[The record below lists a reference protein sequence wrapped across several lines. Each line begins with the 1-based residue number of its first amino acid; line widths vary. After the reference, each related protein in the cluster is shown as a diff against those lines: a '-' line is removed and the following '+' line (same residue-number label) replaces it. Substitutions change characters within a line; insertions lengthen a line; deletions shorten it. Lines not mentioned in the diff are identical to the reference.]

1 MNADERSSERRTTAA
16 AGVAQNVAPLFTPF
30 SCSGLSLRNRIVM
43 APMTRKRSPGGVPG
57 SEVAAYY
64 RQRAENGVGLIITE
78 GTLVPHLAA
87 GGDVDVP
94 RLYGEDAIAAWRVI
108 VDGVHAAGARIVPQ
122 LWHVGM
128 LRPRSGV
135 DPPGVLP
142 VGPSGLVRHGMKLG
156 EPMSASDAGLVIEAF
171 AAAAET
177 ARQVGFDGVEL
188 HGAHGYLID
197 QYFWSD
203 TNQRSDRYG
212 GGIAGRTRFAAEIIR
227 ACRRRVGPQF
237 PIVLRYSQWKL
248 QDYAAR
254 LVTTPTELEQFLQPL
269 VDAGVDLF
277 HCSTRYFW
285 QPEFDGS
292 DLNLAGWTKKISGRP
307 VIMVGAVGQRREFLD
322 RAHADMVPF
331 EQRLAQAGRMVADG
345 AVDLVAV
352 GRALLADS
360 AWLVK
365 IRDGLLDQIRPFKP
379 EALASLG

>member
-1 MNADERSSERRTTAA
+1 MA
-16 AGVAQNVAPLFTPF
+16 AGMDVAQNVAPLFAPF
-30 SCSGLSLRNRIVM
+30 SCDGLSLRNRIVM

-57 SEVAAYY
+57 PQVAAYY

-94 RLYGEDAIAAWRVI
+94 RLYGADAISAWRLV
-108 VDGVHAAGARIVPQ
+108 VEGVHDAGARIVPQ

-135 DPPGVLP
+135 DPRGVLP
-142 VGPSGLVRHGMKLG
+142 VGPSGLVRHGVKLG
-156 EPMSASDAGLVIEAF
+156 EPMSDSETGQVIEAF
-171 AAAAET
+171 ATAAET
-177 ARQVGFDGVEL
+177 ARQVGFDGIEL

-197 QYFWSD
+197 QYFWSQ
-203 TNQRSDRYG
+203 TNQRHDRYG
-212 GGIAGRTRFAAEIIR
+212 GDIAGRTRFAAEIVG
-227 ACRRRVGPQF
+227 ACRRRVGPRF

-254 LVTTPTELEQFLQPL
+254 LVTTPIELEQFLQPL

-292 DLNLAGWTKKISGRP
+292 DLNLAQWTKKISGRP

-322 RAHADMVPF
+322 RAHADVVPF
-331 EQRLAQAGRMVADG
+331 EERLAQVGQLVADG
-345 AVDLVAV
+345 AVDLVAI

-360 AWLVK
+360 AWLLK
-365 IRDGLLDQIRPFKP
+365 IRHGLLDQIRPFKP
-379 EALASLG
+379 EALANLG